1 MPKLLGK
8 RVTLNVSGTRFV
20 TQELTLNR
28 FPNTLLGNPEKR
40 RKYFVKE
47 TNEYYFPRDSH
58 IFDYI
63 LFFYQSNGILSKPR
77 GISENAF
84 KKEVNFFQL
93 LRTGQSNT
101 TNRVILSKWRRSLS
115 KMVSADPA
123 LNTRTGLITCFKCF
137 VLFISSISY
146 SLQTDETTNFY
157 TVWLTI
163 EILSAL
169 WFSTEYVCY
178 LIYATNKIDYIFSFL
193 GVVDLAGF
201 APFYAEIIYLI
212 FATDKSNTVF
222 VVLRVAQIIR
232 VIKVARYVKSLQLM
246 ANALYDC
253 HGQLVALL
261 SFALLACFLFSC
273 VLFDA
278 EYKENPNIKNMLDT
292 FWFSVITM
300 TTVGYED
307 VAPVTTLG
315 KIIACAIIFTGILTL
330 VHLFLPLYLSYF
342 CMLYENNMMLE
353 TMRKTAKSNKE
364 SIRNDTNDDNAITPY
379 LTRVLP
385 SYFSQ
390 KESSEMFLE
399 QLYYVKRKEQE

>member
-28 FPNTLLGNPEKR
+28 FPNTLLGNPETR
-40 RKYFVKE
+40 RKYFVNE

-77 GISENAF
+77 GISESAF

-93 LRTGQSNT
+93 LRTGQSNI
-101 TNRVILSKWRRSLS
+101 TNRVVLSKWKRGLN
-115 KMVSADPA
+115 KMVSIDPA

-146 SLQTDETTNFY
+146 SLQTDESNTFY
-157 TVWLTI
+157 TVWLII

-169 WFSTEYVCY
+169 WFNTEYAFH
-178 LIYATNKIDYIFSFL
+178 LIYAKNKINYIFSFL
-193 GVVDLAGF
+193 GMVDLAGF
-201 APFYAEIIYLI
+201 APFYAEKIYLM
-212 FATDKSNTVF
+212 FANEKNNTAF
-222 VVLRVAQIIR
+222 VVLRVAQTIR

-307 VAPVTTLG
+307 VAPATTLG
-315 KIIACAIIFTGILTL
+315 KVIACAIIFTGILTL
-330 VHLFLPLYLSYF
+330 VHLFLPVYLSYF

-353 TMRKTAKSNKE
+353 AIRKTEKSNRE
-364 SIRNDTNDDNAITPY
+364 SVRSDTTDDKAITPY
-379 LTRVLP
+379 LTRASP

-399 QLYYVKRKEQE
+399 QLYYVKRKE